1 MNKKTHKNNVLYSLG
16 FVVTVINGL
25 SGCGYQTYCAK
36 IEECS
41 EQKLGDEFQ
50 EVCVI
55 ENEGLLEEYRAN
67 EEEICQELATAKE
80 EMDLCRLDQECKD
93 FNNAAGG
100 ETCQDKVKR
109 FEDLLLET
117 LVTCSQLD

>member
-1 MNKKTHKNNVLYSLG
+1 MNKKTHKNSVLCSLML
-16 FVVTVINGL
+16 VVIMMSGL
-25 SGCGYQTYCAK
+25 SSCVYQTYCAK

-41 EQKLGDEFQ
+41 DQKLGDEFQ
-50 EVCVI
+50 EICVI

-100 ETCQDKVKR
+100 EACQDKVQR